1 MARLSPSTMADS
13 PNADEATERILM
25 TPPPSAPPGPVAA
38 FPLFRFA
45 LSALA
50 FLLASAAA
58 QSPAVWWHLAEGR
71 RLLGTADFWH
81 RLPGGPSPASGIY
94 DLGCYVAYLAS
105 PVYGVVVAHAL
116 LAAGAVYLA
125 FGGRMAARGLVFPAV
140 AAVAVLAMGTRLKA
154 EPATA
159 SLFLAALVVRL
170 LPVGDGAAWNRRAL
184 IPLAVAFV
192 VWANVDAWFVGGL
205 LLVATT
211 LLGRALDS
219 TPASRGRAWGAALAT
234 VAVAAAA
241 CLLNPFHVRAFALPA
256 DLLGDRL
263 GSPFAAAYR
272 AGAGLSP
279 AGLAF
284 PALLGLGL
292 LSFLLT
298 RRNRKWERFL
308 PWLAFAGLACWE
320 ANAVPFFALVG
331 GPLAARNL
339 QEYLAR
345 ASAESSSRARRFAG
359 RGAVV
364 VLGGAFLVAAWPGW
378 LQPPPYGPREWVVA
392 PPESLAAAARTA
404 EAWYRD
410 GLLPADARVLHLSP
424 ASAQAFAWHAPSVA
438 GLVDDRL
445 ATLFRAKEPPADW
458 ESQLSAAGI
467 RLVVV
472 SLSAGEPDGGALSQ
486 LLPNPFVWPR
496 LLLNG
501 RAWVFGWRGG
511 VGDGASDPFAAV
523 FAAGAGLGAAPP
535 AAVPD
540 ADPLTPR
547 HWWGAFVRP
556 TPRQTADRDEA
567 ANAIR
572 AADASR
578 GTAAFQTDAAWNAT
592 QFAGLAGSAASWAGP
607 GGAADA
613 WLRLT
618 STRTRVGPN
627 DPAAGLA
634 RWVSGARA
642 AFAAGR
648 DDLSAEFLHRAVRSG
663 RRAVAADPTD
673 AAAQTLLG
681 VAYLRLAQTARER
694 LWIEQFPEWGQ
705 VRRAQ
710 AVTAFHTAV
719 TLDPT
724 QATAHLNLAEI
735 YEREGALDLAL
746 EHSVRYIEA
755 RGGDAAG
762 AALATLRAAVAER
775 EKTFAADADKYRIAA
790 RAEFAVQLGLVGRGR
805 DLLLRSD
812 LAAFGAAGAAFEMD
826 LLLRT
831 GRAAEVRDLE
841 LGDTAK
847 LLDAD
852 KYRWLRIKALA
863 GTGRYAAAL
872 DAAGGIAAGS
882 PLLSPAV
889 QRSLAA
895 TAGRLVLD
903 ELRARDDLAG
913 AVQRMYAGLELGGA
927 FGTVIANHRSDL
939 ARELLRGLLAYEA
952 GDFPTARA
960 SFEAVVALAPEG
972 TLAPPFP
979 HTGIARQMLRYVP

>member
-1 MARLSPSTMADS
+1 
-13 PNADEATERILM
+13 M
-25 TPPPSAPPGPVAA
+25 TPPPSAPAGPIGSV
-38 FPLFRFA
+38 PLSRFA
-45 LSALA
+45 LAALA
-50 FLLASAAA
+50 FLLASTAA

-94 DLGCYVAYLAS
+94 DLGCYFAHLAS
-105 PVYGVVVAHAL
+105 PLYGVVVAHAL
-116 LAAGAVYLA
+116 LAAGAVCLA

-159 SLFLAALVVRL
+159 SLFLVALVVRL
-170 LPVGDGAAWNRRAL
+170 IPDGAAWNRRAL
-184 IPLAVAFV
+184 IPLAVAFI

-211 LLGRALDS
+211 LLGRAFDS
-219 TPASRGRAWGAALAT
+219 DPASRGRARGAALAT
-234 VAVAAAA
+234 VAVAATA

-256 DLLGDRL
+256 DLLDGRL
-263 GSPFAAAYR
+263 GSPFAAAYLG
-272 AGAGLSP
+272 GAGLSP
-279 AGLAF
+279 ARLAF

-298 RRNRKWERFL
+298 RGNRKWERFL

-320 ANAVPFFALVG
+320 ANAVPFFAAVG

-345 ASAESSSRARRFAG
+345 ATGTASRRGRRLVG
-359 RGAVV
+359 RGVAV
-364 VLGGAFLVAAWPGW
+364 VLGGGFLVAAWPGW
-378 LQPPPYGPREWVVA
+378 LQSPPYGPREWVVD
-392 PPESLAAAARTA
+392 PPEALAAAARTV

-410 GLLPADARVLHLSP
+410 GRLPADARVLHLSP
-424 ASAQAFAWHAPSVA
+424 ASAQAFAWHAPSVP
-438 GLVDDRL
+438 GLVDARL
-445 ATLFRAKEPPADW
+445 AALFQAQEPPADW
-458 ESQLSAAGI
+458 ESQLSAAGV

-472 SLSAGEPDGGALSQ
+472 SLTAGEPDAGALAQ

-496 LLLNG
+496 LTLHG
-501 RAWVFGWRGG
+501 RVWVFGWRG
-511 VGDGASDPFAAV
+511 DGTTEASDPFAPV
-523 FAAGAGLGAAPP
+523 FAGGAGLGAAPSSV
-535 AAVPD
+535 VPD
-540 ADPLTPR
+540 ADAARPR
-547 HWWGAFVRP
+547 HWSDAFVRS
-556 TPRQTADRDEA
+556 TPRQTTDRDEA

-578 GTAAFQTDAAWNAT
+578 GATAYQTDAAWNAT
-592 QFAGLAGSAASWAGP
+592 QFAGLVGSASAWGGP

-618 STRTRVGPN
+618 YTRTRVSPN

-634 RWVSGARA
+634 RFVSAARA

-681 VAYLRLAQTARER
+681 VGYLRLAQTARER

-705 VRRAQ
+705 VRRVQ

-762 AALATLRAAVAER
+762 AALAKLRAAVAER
-775 EKTFAADADKYRIAA
+775 ETAFAADADKYRIAA

-847 LLDAD
+847 LLDAG

-863 GTGRYAAAL
+863 GTGQYAAAL
-872 DAAGGIAAGS
+872 DEAGGIAAGS

-913 AVQRMYAGLELGGA
+913 AVQRMNASLELGGA

-952 GDFPTARA
+952 GDFPVARA
-960 SFEAVVALAPEG
+960 SFEAVLALAPEG